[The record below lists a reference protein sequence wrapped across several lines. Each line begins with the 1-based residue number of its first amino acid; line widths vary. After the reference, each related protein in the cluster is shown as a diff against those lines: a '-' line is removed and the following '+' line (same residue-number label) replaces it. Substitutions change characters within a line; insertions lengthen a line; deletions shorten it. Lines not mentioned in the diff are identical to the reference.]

1 MKKIV
6 YLLGTLLA
14 LVSLSACGESAKSKE
29 DTSTA
34 NTTEEKPVEQK
45 SGEQQEYTVG
55 ISGTFNPYCYLD
67 EDGNPAGFDVE
78 LLKAVET
85 KIPGTS
91 FVFEPME
98 FNSLVVA
105 LESGKID
112 FISHQ
117 MGKNPER
124 EAKFTYPQESYIN
137 SVISIVVHE
146 DTENITTLDDLQGRK
161 VALYSTS
168 SAAQLLQE
176 YNEEHKDN
184 PIEIVFTETEGVLL
198 VANKTADATITQPV
212 SVKKFQ
218 DEQGLKVKVVGE
230 PVNETPVYQVFGKS
244 DDLTAFIPQFDKAIK
259 ELREDGTISRLS
271 EQILGGDYI
280 AK

>member
-1 MKKIV
+1 MKKLV
-6 YLLGTLLA
+6 YLLGA
-14 LVSLSACGESAKSKE
+14 LTALFSLSACAGSAQPAKDASAGIAPEAEEVKE
-29 DTSTA
+29 Y
-34 NTTEEKPVEQK
+34 V
-45 SGEQQEYTVG
+45 VG

-78 LLKAVET
+78 FLKAVEA
-85 KIPGTS
+85 KIPGVS
-91 FVFEPME
+91 FKFEPME
-98 FNSLVVA
+98 FNSLIVA

-112 FISHQ
+112 LISHQ
-117 MGKNPER
+117 MGKNEER
-124 EAKFTYPQESYIN
+124 EAKFTYPEESYIN

-146 DTENITTLDDLQGRK
+146 DTEGISTLDDLQGRK

-176 YNEEHKDN
+176 YNEKNPEN

-198 VANKTADATITQPV
+198 VANQTVDATITQPV

-230 PVNETPVYQVFGKS
+230 PVNETPVYQVFRK
-244 DDLTAFIPQFDKAIK
+244 DETLTDFISQFDQAVK
-259 ELREDGTISRLS
+259 ELRESGSTGQLS
-271 EQILGGDYI
+271 EEVLGGDYTG
-280 AK
+280 